1 MSTNAT
7 ETSPKSKRSGT
18 TGRAGGDKPALTH
31 NPKSRP
37 SAAKPPKEVPRQT
50 HVTKHGRLL
59 TLLSQPD
66 GASIAEMM
74 QATGWQQ
81 HSVRGFLAGTVKK
94 KLGLELTSSKANGEP
109 RRYRIVARRG
119 R

>member
-18 TGRAGGDKPALTH
+18 TGRAGGDKPASSKK
-31 NPKSRP
+31 PKSRP
-37 SAAKPPKEVPRQT
+37 PVTKPPKEAPRQT

-94 KLGLELTSSKANGEP
+94 KLGLELTSSKANGEL

>member
-18 TGRAGGDKPALTH
+18 TWRAGGDKPASSKK
-31 NPKSRP
+31 PESRP
-37 SAAKPPKEVPRQT
+37 PVTKPPKEAPRQT
-50 HVTKHGRLL
+50 HVTKHGRFL

-94 KLGLELTSSKANGEP
+94 KLGLDLTSSKANGEP
-109 RRYRIVARRG
+109 RRYRIVALRG